1 MSSIREFAIVVP
13 ARNEEAL
20 LARCLDSAKAAMRSA
35 QDRLGPDAPAMS
47 LTVVADACTD
57 GTTAIASS
65 FDDVRILEIE
75 AHTVGTARAAGIE
88 LALAAVGSDTSG
100 AWIANTDADSVVPP
114 NWVLEQLALA
124 DAGID
129 VMIGTVRPDFADLS
143 PAHIRAWRKTRHP
156 SRANGHIHG
165 ANLGIRASR
174 YFAAG
179 GFAPLTEHE
188 DVDLIDR
195 CAALGD
201 TTFATDACEVMTSGR
216 HHGRTPG
223 GYARYLRVDLLAR
236 AAATSPTVTVG
247 HRSIEERTVRQ

>member
-1 MSSIREFAIVVP
+1 MSKIREFAIVIP
-13 ARNEEAL
+13 ARDEEAL
-20 LARCLDSAKAAMRSA
+20 LGRCLDSVRAAIRFA
-35 QDRLGPDAPAMS
+35 QEQLVPDAPIIS

-57 GTTAIASS
+57 ATAAIAHSHEG
-65 FDDVRILEIE
+65 VQVLEID
-75 AHTVGTARAAGIE
+75 AHAVGAARAAGIQ
-88 LALAAVGSDTSG
+88 LALAEAWRDADA
-100 AWIANTDADSVVPP
+100 AWIANTDADSVVPQ

-124 DAGID
+124 ESGVD

-156 SRANGHIHG
+156 TRANGHIHG

-174 YFAAG
+174 YLAAG
-179 GFAPLTEHE
+179 GFAPVAEHE
-188 DVDLIDR
+188 DVHLIER
-195 CAALGD
+195 CAALGG

-236 AAATSPTVTVG
+236 AASTSP
-247 HRSIEERTVRQ
+247 R